1 MNDRESKVKIGFV
14 GLGRMGRPMAMNLLK
29 SGAGLVVHAASDES
43 YPAFRAAGAHATS
56 ELSAVAEAQTIFL
69 SLPGDDAVRE
79 VLIGQCGLIHHLSPG
94 QAIVDTSTITYGAT
108 IEVADALARRGIGFL
123 DAPVSGMEARAID
136 GTLTVM
142 CGGKPEVFA
151 AVKGLLE
158 TLGNQVLYMGP
169 TGSGQLTKL
178 VNQLLFD
185 INCAALAE
193 ILPMAARMGL
203 DSAKVGA
210 VVNSGTGRSYASEF
224 FIPRILG
231 GRFDEGYPM
240 KDAYKDL
247 VSAAEFGAAHCIPMP
262 VLAAAT
268 ATYQTALLQGH
279 GAQGKGAMV
288 RVFEG
293 LLDVRFRQDEP
304 NPNAKTP

>member
-1 MNDRESKVKIGFV
+1 MSVGFV

-29 SGAGLVVHAASDES
+29 SGADLTVHAAAPDS
-43 YPAFRAAGAHATS
+43 YPALRAAGARVATD
-56 ELSAVAEAQTIFL
+56 LADVADAQTIFL
-69 SLPGDDAVRE
+69 CLPGSDAVRE
-79 VLIGQCGLIHHLSPG
+79 VLLGERGLAPRLRPG
-94 QAIVDTSTITYGAT
+94 QTIVDTSTITFGTT
-108 IEVADALARRGIGFL
+108 IEVAGALEQRGVAFL

-142 CGGKPEVFA
+142 CGGKPEVFE
-151 AVKGLLE
+151 AVRGLLGAM
-158 TLGNQVLYMGP
+158 GNQVLYMGP

-224 FIPRILG
+224 FVPRILA

-247 VSAAEFGAAHCIPMP
+247 VSAAELGAAHCIPMP

-268 ATYQTALLQGH
+268 ATYQAALRQGH
-279 GAQGKGAMV
+279 GDKGKGGMI
-288 RVFEG
+288 RVYEDLLGVLFRDAAQPDNATEG
-293 LLDVRFRQDEP
+293 R
-304 NPNAKTP
+304 A